1 MGSFF
6 QSGAIVHYLARRLSV
21 FSILL
26 SRLQNF
32 DYSSRSNTMKLN
44 HMKHHILLST
54 VLAALAAGCSSTP
67 SEPEQ
72 EGAPVESRSGS
83 TSTGG
88 PSIATVKAGGVE
100 GRGLPAV
107 LTDPNS
113 ILSKRSVYFDY
124 DSFEVKSEYKDLVTS
139 HAKFLADNR
148 QFKMLIQGNT
158 DERGSREYNLA
169 LGQKRADA
177 LKKMLA
183 LLGAREEQ
191 LESVSLGEEKPK
203 NEGQN
208 EAAWA
213 QNRRGD
219 MLYTGE
225 F

>member
-1 MGSFF
+1 MNRPFVTAAF
-6 QSGAIVHYLARRLSV
+6 AI
-21 FSILL
+21 
-26 SRLQNF
+26 
-32 DYSSRSNTMKLN
+32 T
-44 HMKHHILLST
+44 
-54 VLAALAAGCSSTP
+54 LAALLTACGSSPTG
-67 SEPEQ
+67 PEQ
-72 EGAPVESRSGS
+72 AGAPVESRTPGVS
-83 TSTGG
+83 TVT
-88 PSIATVKAGGVE
+88 AGGLE
-100 GRGLPAV
+100 GRGLPDA
-107 LTDPNS
+107 LTNPKS

-124 DSFEVKSEYKDLVTS
+124 DKFEVKAEYKDLVAA

-158 DERGSREYNLA
+158 DDRGSREYNLA

-177 LKKMLA
+177 MKKMLM

-213 QNRRGD
+213 ENRRGD
-219 MLYTGE
+219 MLYSGE

>member
-1 MGSFF
+1 M
-6 QSGAIVHYLARRLSV
+6 QL
-21 FSILL
+21 
-26 SRLQNF
+26 
-32 DYSSRSNTMKLN
+32 
-44 HMKHHILLST
+44 KHTKHRVLVSA
-54 VLAALAAGCSSTP
+54 VLAIMLVGCSSTP

-72 EGAPVESRSGS
+72 EGAPVESRGGS
-83 TSTGG
+83 IPTGG
-88 PSIATVKAGGVE
+88 PSIATVTTGGVE
-100 GRGLPAV
+100 GRGLPAA
-107 LTDPNS
+107 LTDPRS
-113 ILSKRSVYFDY
+113 ILSRRSVYFDY
-124 DSFEVKSEYKDLVTS
+124 DSFEVKAEYKDLVTA

-213 QNRRGD
+213 ENRRGD
-219 MLYTGE
+219 MLYSGE